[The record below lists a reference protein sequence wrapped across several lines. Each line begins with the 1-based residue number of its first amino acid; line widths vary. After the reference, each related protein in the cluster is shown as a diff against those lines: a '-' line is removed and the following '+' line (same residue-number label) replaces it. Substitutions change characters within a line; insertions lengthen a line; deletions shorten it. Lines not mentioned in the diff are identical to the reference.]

1 MGLFDKIK
9 KVFTGESKE
18 KDQEK
23 QGEEAGG
30 QASQTQKT
38 NQGQKVSASPSS
50 DQGQAES
57 TDLDLDSSS
66 LQPSQEKHQADIA
79 GQPSQKQVKEEEEQ
93 GQPGQGHT
101 GQGQDDH
108 DRAQTGGNQAQD
120 SQAGSDQAQASQTSQ
135 VQTPGDQGQ
144 ASKFNSDQ
152 AQAQT
157 SNRPAQTSQSEK
169 DQEDPEAGQ
178 PSRRDPEEV
187 ARLEAQKYTE
197 GLSKS
202 RRSFTRRLNELF
214 ANFRYEDEE
223 FFEELED
230 LLIESDVG
238 FEATMFISEVMRHEA
253 KVENIRTMKDAE
265 RVLVKT
271 MVDLYG
277 DTNPDYIEFND
288 NPDGLTV
295 ILFVGVNGVGK
306 TTTIA
311 KMAHQ
316 YQEQGKKVIL
326 AAGDTFRAGA
336 IEQLHVW
343 GDRIGAPVVSTQ
355 KGGDPA
361 AVVYD
366 GIAQAKDQ
374 GADVLLIDTAGRL
387 QNKKNL
393 MNELEK
399 MKRVISRE
407 IPDAP
412 HETLLVLDATTGQN
426 ALSQAKIFKE
436 TTDVTGIVLTKM
448 DGTAK
453 GGIVLAI
460 GKELG
465 IPVKFV
471 GLGETMDDLHAFDT
485 EKFAI
490 GLFRDLIEQTV

>member
-9 KVFTGESKE
+9 SIFTSEEQEKKSEEQDTPTEVSESDDATDDSDLE
-18 KDQEK
+18 TIETIDQEK
-23 QGEEAGG
+23 VEEPLSKEEMKSLEDEVAV
-30 QASQTQKT
+30 T
-38 NQGQKVSASPSS
+38 S
-50 DQGQAES
+50 DE
-57 TDLDLDSSS
+57 TV
-66 LQPSQEKHQADIA
+66 
-79 GQPSQKQVKEEEEQ
+79 KQVDKLEVEDLHSSEESNTAKTSDEPQRKTQTFSEVEASARAEAEQ
-93 GQPGQGHT
+93 Y
-101 GQGQDDH
+101 
-108 DRAQTGGNQAQD
+108 
-120 SQAGSDQAQASQTSQ
+120 
-135 VQTPGDQGQ
+135 
-144 ASKFNSDQ
+144 K
-152 AQAQT
+152 
-157 SNRPAQTSQSEK
+157 
-169 DQEDPEAGQ
+169 
-178 PSRRDPEEV
+178 
-187 ARLEAQKYTE
+187 E
-197 GLSKS
+197 GLKKS

-214 ANFRYEDEE
+214 SNFRYEDEE

-238 FEATMFISEVMRHEA
+238 FEATMYISEVMRYEA
-253 KVENIRTMKDAE
+253 KVENIRSMKDAE
-265 RVLVKT
+265 RVLVRT

-277 DTNPDYIEFND
+277 DTNPDYVEFNE
-288 NPDGLTV
+288 NSTGLTV
-295 ILFVGVNGVGK
+295 LLFVGVNGVGK

-316 YQEQGKKVIL
+316 YIKAGKKVML

-343 GDRIGAPVVSTQ
+343 GERVGAEVISSQ
-355 KGGDPA
+355 QGGDPA

-366 GIAQAKDQ
+366 GLEQAKKN
-374 GADVLLIDTAGRL
+374 GADVLMIDTAGRL

-399 MKRVISRE
+399 MKRVVSRE
-407 IPDAP
+407 VPDAP

-426 ALSQAKIFKE
+426 ALNQAKIFKD

-471 GLGETMDDLHAFDT
+471 GLGETMEDLHKFDT
-485 EKFAI
+485 EKFAY
-490 GLFRDLIEQTV
+490 GLFRDLLEQTV

>member
-9 KVFTGESKE
+9 SIFTSEEQEKKSEEQDTLTEVSESDDATDDSDLE
-18 KDQEK
+18 TIETIDQEK
-23 QGEEAGG
+23 VEEPLSKEEVKSLEDEMAV
-30 QASQTQKT
+30 T
-38 NQGQKVSASPSS
+38 S
-50 DQGQAES
+50 DE
-57 TDLDLDSSS
+57 TV
-66 LQPSQEKHQADIA
+66 
-79 GQPSQKQVKEEEEQ
+79 KQVDKPGVEDLHSSEESNTAETSDEPQRKTQTFSEVEASARAEAEQ
-93 GQPGQGHT
+93 Y
-101 GQGQDDH
+101 
-108 DRAQTGGNQAQD
+108 
-120 SQAGSDQAQASQTSQ
+120 
-135 VQTPGDQGQ
+135 
-144 ASKFNSDQ
+144 K
-152 AQAQT
+152 
-157 SNRPAQTSQSEK
+157 
-169 DQEDPEAGQ
+169 
-178 PSRRDPEEV
+178 
-187 ARLEAQKYTE
+187 E
-197 GLSKS
+197 GLKKS

-214 ANFRYEDEE
+214 SNFRYEDEE

-238 FEATMFISEVMRHEA
+238 FEATMYISEVMRYEA
-253 KVENIRTMKDAE
+253 KVENIRSMKDAE
-265 RVLVKT
+265 RVLVRT

-277 DTNPDYIEFND
+277 DTNPDYVEFNE
-288 NPDGLTV
+288 NSTGLTV
-295 ILFVGVNGVGK
+295 LLFVGVNGVGK

-316 YQEQGKKVIL
+316 YIKAGKKVML

-343 GDRIGAPVVSTQ
+343 GERVGAEVISSQ
-355 KGGDPA
+355 QGGDPA

-366 GIAQAKDQ
+366 GLEQAKKN
-374 GADVLLIDTAGRL
+374 GADVLMIDTAGRL

-399 MKRVISRE
+399 MKRVVSRE
-407 IPDAP
+407 VPDAP

-426 ALSQAKIFKE
+426 ALNQAKIFKD

-471 GLGETMDDLHAFDT
+471 GLGETMEDLHKFDT
-485 EKFAI
+485 EKFAY
-490 GLFRDLIEQTV
+490 GLFRDLLEQTV

>member
-9 KVFTGESKE
+9 SIFTSEEQEKKSEEQDTPTEVSESDDATDDSDLE
-18 KDQEK
+18 TIETIDQEK
-23 QGEEAGG
+23 VEEPLSKEEVKSLEDEMAV
-30 QASQTQKT
+30 T
-38 NQGQKVSASPSS
+38 S
-50 DQGQAES
+50 DE
-57 TDLDLDSSS
+57 TV
-66 LQPSQEKHQADIA
+66 
-79 GQPSQKQVKEEEEQ
+79 KQVDKPEVEDLHSSEESDTAETSDEPQRKTQTFSEVEASARAEAEQ
-93 GQPGQGHT
+93 Y
-101 GQGQDDH
+101 
-108 DRAQTGGNQAQD
+108 
-120 SQAGSDQAQASQTSQ
+120 
-135 VQTPGDQGQ
+135 
-144 ASKFNSDQ
+144 K
-152 AQAQT
+152 
-157 SNRPAQTSQSEK
+157 
-169 DQEDPEAGQ
+169 
-178 PSRRDPEEV
+178 
-187 ARLEAQKYTE
+187 E
-197 GLSKS
+197 GLKKS

-214 ANFRYEDEE
+214 SNFRYEDEE

-238 FEATMFISEVMRHEA
+238 FEATMYISEVMRYEA
-253 KVENIRTMKDAE
+253 KVENIRSMKDAE
-265 RVLVKT
+265 RVLVRT

-277 DTNPDYIEFND
+277 DTNPDYVEFNE
-288 NPDGLTV
+288 NSTGLTV
-295 ILFVGVNGVGK
+295 LLFVGVNGVGK

-316 YQEQGKKVIL
+316 YIKEGKKVML

-343 GDRIGAPVVSTQ
+343 GERVGAEVISSQ
-355 KGGDPA
+355 QGGDPA

-366 GIAQAKDQ
+366 GLEQAKKN
-374 GADVLLIDTAGRL
+374 GADVLMIDTAGRL

-399 MKRVISRE
+399 MKRVVSRE
-407 IPDAP
+407 VPDAP

-426 ALSQAKIFKE
+426 ALNQAKIFKD

-471 GLGETMDDLHAFDT
+471 GLGETMEDLHKFDT
-485 EKFAI
+485 EKFAY
-490 GLFRDLIEQTV
+490 GLFRDLLEQTV

>member
-9 KVFTGESKE
+9 SIFTSEEQEKKSEEQDTSTEVSESDDATDDSDLE
-18 KDQEK
+18 TIETIDQEK
-23 QGEEAGG
+23 VEEPLSKEEVKSLEDEVAV
-30 QASQTQKT
+30 T
-38 NQGQKVSASPSS
+38 S
-50 DQGQAES
+50 DE
-57 TDLDLDSSS
+57 TV
-66 LQPSQEKHQADIA
+66 
-79 GQPSQKQVKEEEEQ
+79 KQVDKPGVEDLHSSEESNTAETSDEPQRKTQTFSEVEASARAEAEQ
-93 GQPGQGHT
+93 Y
-101 GQGQDDH
+101 
-108 DRAQTGGNQAQD
+108 
-120 SQAGSDQAQASQTSQ
+120 
-135 VQTPGDQGQ
+135 
-144 ASKFNSDQ
+144 K
-152 AQAQT
+152 
-157 SNRPAQTSQSEK
+157 
-169 DQEDPEAGQ
+169 
-178 PSRRDPEEV
+178 
-187 ARLEAQKYTE
+187 E
-197 GLSKS
+197 GLKKS

-214 ANFRYEDEE
+214 SNFRYEDEE

-238 FEATMFISEVMRHEA
+238 FEATMYISEVMRYEA
-253 KVENIRTMKDAE
+253 KVENIRSMKDAE
-265 RVLVKT
+265 RVLVRT

-277 DTNPDYIEFND
+277 DTNPDYVEFNE
-288 NPDGLTV
+288 NSTGLTV
-295 ILFVGVNGVGK
+295 LLFVGVNGVGK

-316 YQEQGKKVIL
+316 YIKAGKKVML

-343 GDRIGAPVVSTQ
+343 GERVGAEVISSQ
-355 KGGDPA
+355 QGGDPA

-366 GIAQAKDQ
+366 GLEQAKKN
-374 GADVLLIDTAGRL
+374 GADVLMIDTAGRL

-399 MKRVISRE
+399 MKRVVSRE
-407 IPDAP
+407 VPDAP

-426 ALSQAKIFKE
+426 ALNQAKIFKD

-471 GLGETMDDLHAFDT
+471 GLGETMEDLHKFDT
-485 EKFAI
+485 EKFAY
-490 GLFRDLIEQTV
+490 GLFRDLLEQTV

>member
-9 KVFTGESKE
+9 SIFTSEEQEKKSEEQDTPTEVSESDDATDDSDLE
-18 KDQEK
+18 TIETIDQEK
-23 QGEEAGG
+23 LEEPLSKEEVKSLEDEMAV
-30 QASQTQKT
+30 T
-38 NQGQKVSASPSS
+38 S
-50 DQGQAES
+50 DE
-57 TDLDLDSSS
+57 TV
-66 LQPSQEKHQADIA
+66 
-79 GQPSQKQVKEEEEQ
+79 KQVDKPGVEDLHSSEESNTAETSDEPQRKTQTFSEVEASARAEAEQ
-93 GQPGQGHT
+93 Y
-101 GQGQDDH
+101 
-108 DRAQTGGNQAQD
+108 
-120 SQAGSDQAQASQTSQ
+120 
-135 VQTPGDQGQ
+135 
-144 ASKFNSDQ
+144 K
-152 AQAQT
+152 
-157 SNRPAQTSQSEK
+157 
-169 DQEDPEAGQ
+169 
-178 PSRRDPEEV
+178 
-187 ARLEAQKYTE
+187 E
-197 GLSKS
+197 GLKKS

-214 ANFRYEDEE
+214 SNFRYEDEE

-238 FEATMFISEVMRHEA
+238 FEATMYISEVMRYEA
-253 KVENIRTMKDAE
+253 KVENIRSMKDAE
-265 RVLVKT
+265 RVLVRT

-277 DTNPDYIEFND
+277 DTNPDYVEFNE
-288 NPDGLTV
+288 NSTGLTV
-295 ILFVGVNGVGK
+295 LLFVGVNGVGK

-316 YQEQGKKVIL
+316 YIKAGKKVML

-343 GDRIGAPVVSTQ
+343 GERVGAEVISSQ
-355 KGGDPA
+355 QGGDPA

-366 GIAQAKDQ
+366 GLEQAKKN
-374 GADVLLIDTAGRL
+374 GADVLMIDTAGRL

-399 MKRVISRE
+399 MKRVVSRE
-407 IPDAP
+407 VPDAP

-426 ALSQAKIFKE
+426 ALNQAKIFKD

-471 GLGETMDDLHAFDT
+471 GLGETMEDLHKFDT
-485 EKFAI
+485 EKFAY
-490 GLFRDLIEQTV
+490 GLFRDLLEQTV